1 MTRLADVIRGWFGWC
16 PMETAGRQEPERRV
30 SKAPDEKDS
39 TGAGPVAKRTALFLH
54 LTLVVVGLSWI
65 IGIAALPYLPEIIPV
80 HWNIY
85 GEPDGFAGRLTGT
98 FGLPAIMTL
107 VALLLVVLPR
117 FDRMRDTFEESRDIY
132 TIVVFAA
139 MCLLSGIH
147 VTALLSSAGLD
158 LPVAVAFPVLL
169 GFFFIVLGSLMP
181 SIRRNTTVG
190 FRLPWTVRDET
201 VWRRTHEHGG
211 PVFVIAGILI
221 ILASAGMGA
230 SAMPVAFGI
239 IIAACL
245 YVTVWSYCLARA
257 GTTGRADQW
266 Q

>member
-1 MTRLADVIRGWFGWC
+1 MGWC
-16 PMETAGRQEPERRV
+16 PMETAAKQQPAGKRMAMNPV
-30 SKAPDEKDS
+30 KDTS
-39 TGAGPVAKRTALFLH
+39 GAGPVAKRTALFLH

-85 GEPDGFAGRLTGT
+85 GEPDGFSGRLAGT

-117 FDRMRDTFEESRDIY
+117 FERMREQFEESRDIY

-139 MCLLSGIH
+139 MCLLLGIH

-169 GFFFIVLGSLMP
+169 GFFFIVIGSLMP

-201 VWRRTHEHGG
+201 IWKRTHEHGG
-211 PVFVIAGILI
+211 PVFVFAGILI
-221 ILASAGMGA
+221 ILACAGMGA

-239 IIAACL
+239 IVAACL
-245 YVTVWSYCLARA
+245 YVTVWSYRLA
-257 GTTGRADQW
+257 GTGTKEGADPW
-266 Q
+266 R